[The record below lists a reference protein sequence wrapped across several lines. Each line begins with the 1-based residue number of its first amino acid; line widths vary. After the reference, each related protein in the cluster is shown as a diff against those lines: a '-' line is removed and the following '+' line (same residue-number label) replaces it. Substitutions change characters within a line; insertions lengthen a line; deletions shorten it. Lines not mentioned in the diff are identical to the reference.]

1 MDKPI
6 RAIAYTRVSTL
17 EQANEGISLAAQQK
31 RLAAHCV
38 AKGWE
43 LVQVITDAG
52 ASAKNLNR
60 DGAREIL
67 ELVRRRACDVVVVV
81 KLDRMFR
88 NATDALVTTNEF
100 RRYGVDF
107 ASLTED
113 FDTSTAAGK
122 MFFSLIA
129 TFAEFERN
137 LIGDRTREALASK
150 KADGYRVGEIPLG
163 YDADGDGLLVP
174 LEDEQR
180 VVDRILDLREHGY
193 GYLRIAKQL
202 NQDGVPAKKGGKWYP
217 KTVRGV
223 LQQQEV
229 QA

>member
-1 MDKPI
+1 MNKI
-6 RAIAYTRVSTL
+6 RAVAYARVSTL
-17 EQANEGISLAAQQK
+17 EQASEGISLGAQQK
-31 RLAAHCV
+31 RLEAHCI
-38 AKGWE
+38 AKGWD
-43 LVQVITDAG
+43 LVKVVVDAG

-60 DGAREIL
+60 DGAREVL
-67 ELVRRRACDVVVVV
+67 ELVRRRACDVIVVV

-88 NATDALVTTNEF
+88 NASDALNTTNEF
-100 RRYGVDF
+100 RRFGVDF

-150 KADGYRVGEIPLG
+150 KADGYRVGEVPLG
-163 YDADGDGLLVP
+163 FEADDDGLLVP
-174 LEDEQR
+174 VEDEQR
-180 VVDRILDLREHGY
+180 VVNRILDLREQGN

-202 NQDGVPAKKGGKWYP
+202 NREGVPAKKGGKWYP

>member
-1 MDKPI
+1 M
-6 RAIAYTRVSTL
+6 
-17 EQANEGISLAAQQK
+17 
-31 RLAAHCV
+31 
-38 AKGWE
+38 
-43 LVQVITDAG
+43 
-52 ASAKNLNR
+52 
-60 DGAREIL
+60 
-67 ELVRRRACDVVVVV
+67 VRRRACDVVVVV

-88 NATDALVTTNEF
+88 NASDALNTTNEF
-100 RRYGVDF
+100 RRFGVDF

-137 LIGDRTREALASK
+137 LIGDRTREALASR

-163 YDADGDGLLVP
+163 FEAADDGLLVP
-174 LEDEQR
+174 VEDEQR
-180 VVDRILDLREHGY
+180 VVDRILELREQGY

-202 NQDGVPAKKGGKWYP
+202 NLEGVPAKKGGKWYP
-217 KTVRGV
+217 KTIRGV

-229 QA
+229 EA

>member
-1 MDKPI
+1 MN
-6 RAIAYTRVSTL
+6 RNRVIAYTRVSTL
-17 EQANEGISLAAQQK
+17 EQANEGISLAAQKK
-31 RLAAHCV
+31 RLEAHCV

-43 LVQVITDAG
+43 LVKVVVDAG
-52 ASAKNLNR
+52 VSAKNLNR

-67 ELVRRRACDVVVVV
+67 ELVRRRECDVVVVV

-88 NATDALVTTNEF
+88 NATDALNTTNEF

-150 KADGYRVGEIPLG
+150 RADGFRVGEVPLG
-163 YDADGDGLLVP
+163 YEADADGLLLP
-174 LEDEQR
+174 IEEEQQ
-180 VVDRILDLREHGY
+180 VIATILDLREQGF

-202 NQDGVPAKKGGKWYP
+202 NREGVPAKKGGKWYP

-223 LQQQEV
+223 LQRQEV
-229 QA
+229 EA

>member
-1 MDKPI
+1 MNKI
-6 RAIAYTRVSTL
+6 RAVAYARVSTL
-17 EQANEGISLAAQQK
+17 EQANEGISLGAQQK
-31 RLAAHCV
+31 RLEAHCI
-38 AKGWE
+38 AKGWD
-43 LVQVITDAG
+43 LVKVVVDAG

-67 ELVRRRACDVVVVV
+67 ELVRRRACDVIVVV

-88 NATDALVTTNEF
+88 NASDALNTTNEF
-100 RRYGVDF
+100 RRFGVDF

-129 TFAEFERN
+129 SFAEFERN

-150 KADGYRVGEIPLG
+150 KADGYRVGEVPLG
-163 YDADGDGLLVP
+163 FEADDDGLLVP
-174 LEDEQR
+174 VEEEQR
-180 VVDRILDLREHGY
+180 VVDRILGLREQGY

-202 NQDGVPAKKGGKWYP
+202 NRERVPAKKGGKWYP

>member
-1 MDKPI
+1 MNNT
-6 RAIAYTRVSTL
+6 RAVAYARVSTL
-17 EQANEGISLAAQQK
+17 EQANEGISLGAQQK
-31 RLAAHCV
+31 RLEAHCI
-38 AKGWE
+38 AKGWD
-43 LVQVITDAG
+43 LVKVVVDAG

-60 DGAREIL
+60 DGAREVL
-67 ELVRRRACDVVVVV
+67 ELVRRRACDVIVVV

-88 NATDALVTTNEF
+88 NASDALNTTNEF
-100 RRYGVDF
+100 RRFGVDF

-150 KADGYRVGEIPLG
+150 KADGYRVGEVPLG
-163 YDADGDGLLVP
+163 FEADDDGLLVP
-174 LEDEQR
+174 VEEEQR
-180 VVDRILDLREHGY
+180 VVDRILGLRDQGY

-202 NQDGVPAKKGGKWYP
+202 NSESVPAKKGGKWYP

-223 LQQQEV
+223 LQQQEIE
-229 QA
+229 A

>member
-1 MDKPI
+1 
-6 RAIAYTRVSTL
+6 
-17 EQANEGISLAAQQK
+17 
-31 RLAAHCV
+31 
-38 AKGWE
+38 
-43 LVQVITDAG
+43 
-52 ASAKNLNR
+52 
-60 DGAREIL
+60 
-67 ELVRRRACDVVVVV
+67 
-81 KLDRMFR
+81 MFR

-150 KADGYRVGEIPLG
+150 RADGYRVGEIPLG
-163 YDADGDGLLVP
+163 YDTNDDGLLIPVEEEQLVIDQI
-174 LEDEQR
+174 LE
-180 VVDRILDLREHGY
+180 LREQGY

-202 NQDGVPAKKGGKWYP
+202 NRESVPAKKGGKWYP
-217 KTVRGV
+217 KTVRSV
-223 LQQQEV
+223 LERAMNSSPV
-229 QA
+229 ARSKAS

>member
-1 MDKPI
+1 MKTI
-6 RAIAYTRVSTL
+6 RAVAYARVSTL
-17 EQANEGISLAAQQK
+17 EQANEGISLGAQQK
-31 RLAAHCV
+31 RLQAHCV

-43 LVQVITDAG
+43 LVKVVVDAG

-60 DGAREIL
+60 DGAREVL
-67 ELVRRRACDVVVVV
+67 ELARRRSCDVVVVV

-88 NATDALVTTNEF
+88 NATDALNTTNEF
-100 RRYGVDF
+100 RRFGVDF

-150 KADGYRVGEIPLG
+150 RADGFRVGEIPLG
-163 YDADGDGLLVP
+163 YEAEADGRLVP
-174 LEDEQR
+174 VEEEQQVIEQILE
-180 VVDRILDLREHGY
+180 LRGRGL

-202 NQDGVPAKKGGKWYP
+202 NREGVSAKKGGKWHA

-223 LQQQEV
+223 LERAKV
-229 QA
+229 TS

>member
-1 MDKPI
+1 MNKT
-6 RAIAYTRVSTL
+6 RAVAYARVSTL
-17 EQANEGISLAAQQK
+17 EQANEGISLGAQQK
-31 RLAAHCV
+31 RLQAHCI

-43 LVQVITDAG
+43 LVKVVVDAG

-60 DGAREIL
+60 DGAREVL
-67 ELVRRRACDVVVVV
+67 DLVRRRACDVVVVV

-88 NATDALVTTNEF
+88 NASDALNTTNEF
-100 RRYGVDF
+100 RRFGVDF

-150 KADGYRVGEIPLG
+150 RSDGYRVGEVPLG
-163 YDADGDGLLVP
+163 FEADKDGLLIPV
-174 LEDEQR
+174 ENEQA
-180 VVDRILDLREHGY
+180 VVERILKLRDGGL
-193 GYLRIAKQL
+193 GYLRIANQL
-202 NQDGVPAKKGGKWYP
+202 NVEAVPAKKGGKWYP

-223 LQQQEV
+223 LERARV
-229 QA
+229 AS

>member
-1 MDKPI
+1 MKEI
-6 RAIAYTRVSTL
+6 RAVAYARVSTL
-17 EQANEGISLAAQQK
+17 EQANEGISLEAQQK
-31 RLAAHCV
+31 RLKAHCV

-43 LVQVITDAG
+43 LVKVVVDAG

-67 ELVRRRACDVVVVV
+67 DLVRRRACDVVVVV

-88 NATDALVTTNEF
+88 NAMDALNTTNEF
-100 RRYGVDF
+100 RRFGVDF
-107 ASLTED
+107 ASLSED

-150 KADGYRVGEIPLG
+150 RADGYRVGEIPLG
-163 YDADGDGLLVP
+163 FEADPDGRLLP
-174 LEDEQR
+174 IEEEQQ
-180 VVDRILDLREHGY
+180 VIARILQLRDAGF
-193 GYLRIAKQL
+193 GYLRIANEL
-202 NQDGVPAKKGGKWYP
+202 NDAGTPAKKGGKWYP
-217 KTVRGV
+217 KTIRGV
-223 LQQQEV
+223 LERAKQP
-229 QA
+229 A

>member
-1 MDKPI
+1 MN
-6 RAIAYTRVSTL
+6 RNRVIAYTRVSTL
-17 EQANEGISLAAQQK
+17 EQANEGISLAAQKK
-31 RLAAHCV
+31 RLEAHCV

-43 LVQVITDAG
+43 LVKVVVDAG
-52 ASAKNLNR
+52 VSAKNLNR

-67 ELVRRRACDVVVVV
+67 ELVRRRECDVVVVV

-88 NATDALVTTNEF
+88 NATDALNTTNEF

-150 KADGYRVGEIPLG
+150 RADGYRVGEIPLG
-163 YDADGDGLLVP
+163 YEADDDGLLVP
-174 LEDEQR
+174 VEDEQR
-180 VVDRILDLREHGY
+180 IVDRILGLREQGY

-202 NQDGVPAKKGGKWYP
+202 NRDGVPAKKGGKWYP
-217 KTVRGV
+217 KTIRGV
-223 LQQQEV
+223 LQRQEV
-229 QA
+229 EA